1 MRISSTDTIAG
12 QPALAIRELLKKT
25 QTYGGTLSDIA
36 NQLHVDQKTAQEI
49 FDTLC
54 AEGYIEPVE
63 TPDNADENDIYW
75 QNTLN
80 GNSLAIATARK
91 PIARQTAERLLNEF
105 LQRVKEINDC
115 ADYAYYVKQV
125 VIFGSYLSDSPN
137 LGDIDLAIWVEH
149 RYNDMQE
156 RSRNIEKRI
165 MLALENGRRF
175 KTFWAE
181 WCWPYTEVIR
191 FLRNR
196 SPSISIHDLKT
207 EGILSTS
214 IPSKILFDADAQIDS
229 KTNES

>member
-80 GNSLAIATARK
+80 GN
-91 PIARQTAERLLNEF
+91 
-105 LQRVKEINDC
+105 
-115 ADYAYYVKQV
+115 
-125 VIFGSYLSDSPN
+125 
-137 LGDIDLAIWVEH
+137 
-149 RYNDMQE
+149 
-156 RSRNIEKRI
+156 
-165 MLALENGRRF
+165 
-175 KTFWAE
+175 
-181 WCWPYTEVIR
+181 
-191 FLRNR
+191 
-196 SPSISIHDLKT
+196 
-207 EGILSTS
+207 
-214 IPSKILFDADAQIDS
+214 
-229 KTNES
+229 